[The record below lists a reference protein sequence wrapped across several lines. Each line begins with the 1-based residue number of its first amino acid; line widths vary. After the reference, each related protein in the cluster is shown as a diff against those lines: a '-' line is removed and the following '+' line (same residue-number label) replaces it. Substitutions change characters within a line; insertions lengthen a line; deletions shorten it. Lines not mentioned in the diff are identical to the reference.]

1 MTTYH
6 AQWAWRGGEAADE
19 NVRITVDGST
29 ISAVEVGVAPR
40 DGDVV
45 IRGVVMPGLVNAH
58 SHAFHRAL
66 RGNTHGGSGD
76 FWSWREPMYA
86 IANRLTP
93 DNYRALA
100 TAVFAEMALAG
111 VTGVGEFHYV

>member
-6 AQWAWRGGEAADE
+6 AQWAWRGGESADE

-45 IRGVVMPGLVNAH
+45 IRG
-58 SHAFHRAL
+58 
-66 RGNTHGGSGD
+66 GS
-76 FWSWREPMYA
+76 
-86 IANRLTP
+86 
-93 DNYRALA
+93 
-100 TAVFAEMALAG
+100 
-111 VTGVGEFHYV
+111 